1 MKNMNPPSALRYV
14 VRRSCR
20 RGGGFTLLE
29 LLVVIVIIGLLAGYV
44 GPKYF
49 AQEGKAKTKVARA
62 QIDGFEKA
70 LDAYR
75 IDIGRY
81 PTTEQ
86 GLGALETRPDNEA
99 RWQGPYLKRAVP
111 LDPWGKPY
119 LYRMPGEKG
128 EVDIYS
134 LGRDGKAGG
143 DGEDADVGNWN

>member
-1 MKNMNPPSALRYV
+1 MNKMNPPLTSAGRV
-14 VRRSCR
+14 SRT
-20 RGGGFTLLE
+20 GGFTLLE

-75 IDIGRY
+75 IDVGRY

-86 GLGALETRPDNEA
+86 GLGALDARPDNEP
-99 RWQGPYLKRAVP
+99 RWAGPYLKRAVP
-111 LDPWGKPY
+111 VDPWGKPY
-119 LYRMPGEKG
+119 LYRLPGEKG

-143 DGEDADVGNWN
+143 EGEDADVGNWN